1 MNDIS
6 ITRGDT
12 LNLEIKLTD
21 QNGDDY
27 VLQEGDELVFTL
39 KKDVYTQEILLQK
52 NISRNRLTITHIE
65 TQTMK
70 YGKYVYDVQL
80 TQSNGDV
87 TTVIKPSKFIIT
99 EEVNFD

>member
-52 NISRNRLTITHIE
+52 NISGNRLTITHIE

-70 YGKYVYDVQL
+70 YGTYVYDVQL